1 MVATALK
8 WEGGY
13 VWACKNYDG
22 DVQSDTVAQ
31 GFGSLGLMT
40 SVLMTP
46 DGKTVEAEAAH
57 GTVTRHFRQHQQG
70 KPTSTNPIASIF
82 AWTRAISARGRMDE
96 TPAVCEFAETLER
109 TCVKTVESGKM
120 TKDLALLVGADQ
132 EFLTTQEFLAAIDE
146 NLQKEMN

>member
-1 MVATALK
+1 MVAAALK

-46 DGKTVEAEAAH
+46 DGQTVEAEAAH
-57 GTVTRHFRQHQQG
+57 GTVTRHFRQHEQG

-82 AWTRAISARGRMDE
+82 AWTRRPRSSTSRTPSSVSAWRRSR
-96 TPAVCEFAETLER
+96 AER
-109 TCVKTVESGKM
+109 
-120 TKDLALLVGADQ
+120 
-132 EFLTTQEFLAAIDE
+132 
-146 NLQKEMN
+146 